1 MTAVLVDAAAA
12 ARRVLEHAGGA
23 EAEVLVG
30 QQDGSL
36 TRFANSEIHQN
47 VTEHSVSM
55 RVRVIESGGRAG
67 VASTNQLDEKSMREV
82 LARARQVARAQAPLE
97 DLPPLP
103 GPSEITPLP
112 MVAATAESSPEGRA
126 EMVRVMCSRADAAS
140 VRAFGLVSAGVTT
153 YTLANTTGLMVSSP
167 RCVAQAR
174 MVAMDGAGAS
184 GFGARTSQSVDE
196 LEVENVA
203 AEAVDRA
210 VRYRDPV
217 TLDPGQYPIVM
228 EEEGIGELIE
238 YMAYIGFGAL
248 AVEEGRSFMRPGER
262 VTGENIH
269 IWDDGLDAGGLP
281 IPFDFEGMPKRRAE
295 LIREGIAVGLVHDL
309 ATARRAGVQ
318 STGHGLPAPN
328 PEGPMATNVYLE
340 AGTAASKDEL
350 CAGIR
355 RGIWVTRLWYVNV
368 VEPTQS
374 VLTGMTR
381 DGTFLIENGQVTRPV
396 KNMRF
401 TQSIMEAFAG
411 CSAATARTR
420 LTGGSDYGFTAA
432 FRVPAMRLDSF
443 NFTSATK

>member
-1 MTAVLVDAAAA
+1 MTTLMVDAAAA
-12 ARRVLEHAGGA
+12 ARRLLENADGLQ
-23 EAEVLVG
+23 AEVLVG
-30 QQDGSL
+30 EEDGSL

-55 RVRVIESGGRAG
+55 RVRVIDGGGRVG
-67 VASTNQLDEKSMREV
+67 VASTNQLDEGSLRDV
-82 LARARQVARAQAPLE
+82 LARARQVAQAQEAHD

-103 GPSEITPLP
+103 GPADVNPLP
-112 MVAATAESSPEGRA
+112 VVAATAESNPESRA
-126 EMVRVMCSRADAAS
+126 EMVRLMCSRADAAG
-140 VRAFGLVSAGVTT
+140 VRAFGMVSAGVTT
-153 YTLANTTGLMVSSP
+153 YTLANTAGLMVSSP

-174 MVAMDGAGAS
+174 MVAMDNAGAS
-184 GFGARTSQSVDE
+184 GFGARTSQSVDQ
-196 LEVENVA
+196 LEVEMVA

-217 TLDPGQYPIVM
+217 TLDPGHYTIVM
-228 EEEGIGELIE
+228 EEEGIGELME

-269 IWDDGLDAGGLP
+269 IVDDGLDASGLP
-281 IPFDFEGMPKRRAE
+281 LPFDFEGMPKRRVE
-295 LIREGIAVGLVHDL
+295 LVRAGVAVGLVHDL
-309 ATARRAGVQ
+309 ATAKRASVL

-328 PEGPMATNVYLE
+328 PGGPMATNVYLE
-340 AGTAASKDEL
+340 AGTAGSKDEL
-350 CAGIR
+350 LAGIE

-381 DGTFLIENGQVTRPV
+381 DGTFLIEDGQVTRAV

-401 TQSIMEAFAG
+401 TQSIMDAFAH
-411 CSAATARTR
+411 CSAATAESK
-420 LTGGSDYGFTAA
+420 LTGGSDYGFTTA
-432 FRVPAMRLDSF
+432 FRVPAMRLDNF